1 MMQTTGT
8 PLRNYAASLVVSAA
22 ILAMACTELGPGGE
36 PGNTAPPESAS
47 SAGQPGARLAV
58 DDSVLADE
66 ALVSAWP
73 AYGGTHFERRYSPLT
88 DIDVD
93 NVGRLGVR
101 WYLDLPR
108 DVGLVSTPLVVD
120 GVIYFTGTMNVV
132 RAVDAVTGKLIW
144 EFDPE
149 VGEALA
155 NKRQA
160 GFISSRGISF
170 YGDKVFTATW
180 DGRLI
185 AIDAKSGKPV
195 WSVRTFPED
204 AALYITGTP
213 KAFKG
218 KVLIGNGGT
227 EVAPNRGFVTA
238 YDADTGEEAWKFW
251 IVPGNPADGFENE
264 AMEMAAATW
273 TGEWWQ
279 HGGGGNA
286 WHGFTYDPEFDA
298 VYIGTGNGSPW
309 NRNIRSPG
317 GGDNLFLCSIV
328 ALDADTGE
336 YRWHYQTV
344 PGETWDYNSNMDI
357 VLADLRIG
365 DEDVKALMHA
375 PKNGFFYV
383 IDRATGKLVSA
394 EPFADVN
401 WATHVDLETGRP
413 VEVQGAR
420 YEEHRFNIMP
430 GPWGAHSWHAMSY
443 NPDTGLV
450 YIPTLHMKLGFDDA
464 GIDRGGFRSQAFRG
478 GVGVN
483 ITWPEDQPR
492 DYPASLLAWD
502 PVARTKAW
510 EVPQPNFWSAGTLTT
525 AGKLVFQGRAD
536 GEFIAYDARTGEK
549 LWSFDAGLGISAP
562 PITYRIDG
570 TQYVALLV
578 GFGGGYSSLGGQEAA
593 DLGWSY
599 RAQTRRLLTFALN
612 GSTRMPA
619 QPPPRVPRPAAADF
633 EVDASLAAAGG
644 LLFNRD
650 KIEGICWYCHGMGA
664 IAGGAAPDL
673 RASPAVLDA
682 AGFDRIVR
690 GGALTAA
697 GMPAFA
703 DLSDDELESLRHY
716 IRREADAALARSPAP
731 VE

>member
-1 MMQTTGT
+1 MLT
-8 PLRNYAASLVVSAA
+8 LVACGDTDRTAEEQAERAMTRPA
-22 ILAMACTELGPGGE
+22 I
-36 PGNTAPPESAS
+36 S
-47 SAGQPGARLAV
+47 
-58 DDSVLADE
+58 DDSDSPLGIDDAMLADE
-66 ALVSAWP
+66 SLTASWP
-73 AYGGTHFERRYSPLT
+73 AYGGTHFERRYSPLR
-88 DIDVD
+88 DIAVD
-93 NVGRLGVR
+93 NVDALKVD

-120 GVIYFTGTMNVV
+120 GVMYFTGSMNVV
-132 RAVDAVTGKLIW
+132 RAVDAVTGERLW

-149 VGEALA
+149 VGEVLA
-155 NKRQA
+155 RKRQA
-160 GFISSRGISF
+160 GMISSRGISL
-170 YGDKVFTATW
+170 YGDKVYGSTA

-185 AIDAKSGKPV
+185 AIDAKSGAEV

-204 AALYITGTP
+204 AALYISGAP

-227 EVAPNRGFVTA
+227 EIGPNRGFVTA
-238 YDADTGEEAWKFW
+238 YDAETGEEAWKFW
-251 IVPGNPADGFENE
+251 IVPGNPADGFENA
-264 AMEMAAATW
+264 AMEMAARTW
-273 TGEWWQ
+273 TGEWWK

-286 WHGFTYDPEFDA
+286 WHGFTYDPEFNA

-357 VLADLRIG
+357 VLADLEIG
-365 DEDVKALMHA
+365 GRDVKALMHA

-413 VEVQGAR
+413 VEVPGAR
-420 YEEHRFNIMP
+420 YEEDRFNIMP

-464 GIDRGGFRSQAFRG
+464 DIDREGFRSQAFRG
-478 GVGVN
+478 GVGAN
-483 ITWPEDQPR
+483 ISWPEDQPR
-492 DYPASLLAWD
+492 SYPASLQAWD
-502 PVARTKAW
+502 PVAQKQVW
-510 EVPQPNFWSAGTLTT
+510 EIPQETFWSAGTLTT
-525 AGKLVFQGRAD
+525 AGNLVFQGRAD
-536 GEFIAYDARTGEK
+536 GEFVAYDARTGDR

-562 PITYRIDG
+562 AITYKIGD
-570 TQYVALLV
+570 TQYVSLLI
-578 GFGGGYSSLGGQEAA
+578 GFGGAYSGLGGQPVA

-599 RAQTRRLLTFALN
+599 RAHTRRLVTFSLS
-612 GSTRMPA
+612 GSAAMPP
-619 QPPPRVPRPAAADF
+619 QPPPLVPKPIDADF
-633 EVDASLAAAGG
+633 EVDSELAEAGNQ
-644 LLFNRD
+644 LFNRR
-650 KIEGICWYCHGMGA
+650 KIEGICWYCHGDGA
-664 IAGGAAPDL
+664 MSGSGAPDL
-673 RASPAVLDA
+673 RASAVVLDA
-682 AGFDRIVR
+682 EAFDRIVR
-690 GGALTAA
+690 GGALTEN
-697 GMPAFA
+697 GMPMFA
-703 DLSDDELESLRHY
+703 DLTDTELESLRHY
-716 IRREADAALARSPAP
+716 VRREADAALRQEP
-731 VE
+731 